1 MIAIVNFYIGFFK
14 WHWRNITGADG
25 VLEFIMMVFAF
36 LVTSFLLLFF
46 TAIALGIIF
55 LITKGIFEGVQVR
68 TGLLLPYM
76 KRRKEAEALAEID
89 RQERQERRKLEAEK
103 EGIDDA
109 LIRDFGAII
118 QKYDT
123 VSYFVD
129 ERRLP
134 KPKKEIL
141 QAIKRKLNRTPKSSD
156 MHNAL
161 RGSVISLAS
170 FQSRIGFKPFPRSMV
185 MLMKRDQVHLEDM
198 EENTKEFE
206 EAVEHYL
213 EEWTGL
219 EKRFSTLQ
227 KRFDKDVE
235 HFMDEINTKPNKE
248 P

>member
-1 MIAIVNFYIGFFK
+1 M
-14 WHWRNITGADG
+14 
-25 VLEFIMMVFAF
+25 
-36 LVTSFLLLFF
+36 
-46 TAIALGIIF
+46 
-55 LITKGIFEGVQVR
+55 ITKGIFEGVQVR

-123 VSYFVD
+123 VSYFID

-161 RGSVISLAS
+161 RSSLISLAS
-170 FQSRIGFKPFPRSMV
+170 FQSRVGFKPFPRSMV

-198 EENTKEFE
+198 EENSKEFE
-206 EAVEHYL
+206 RAVKHYL
-213 EEWTGL
+213 EEWKAF
-219 EKRFSTLQ
+219 EKRLTSLQ
-227 KRFDKDVE
+227 KRFDNDVE
-235 HFMDEINTKPNKE
+235 RFMNEINAETNL
-248 P
+248 